1 MSEQPQPESEPKAS
15 EVEPATAA
23 APAPAKKKRKRG
35 EKREPAAPVV
45 LPGEG
50 TPEGELLRDANAA
63 FEAGNYARV
72 RALTATLAK
81 ASDPLIVDAA
91 ADLRRRVSVDP
102 VQIWFLLACL
112 LALITITYVYILS

>member
-1 MSEQPQPESEPKAS
+1 MSEAEEASEPK
-15 EVEPATAA
+15 
-23 APAPAKKKRKRG
+23 KKKRKRG
-35 EKREPAAPVV
+35 EKAEPAAPAV

-72 RALTATLAK
+72 RELTTTLAT
-81 ASDPLIVDAA
+81 ASDPKIVDFA

-102 VQIWFLLACL
+102 VQILFLTMCACALLA
-112 LALITITYVYILS
+112 ITYVYVLS